1 MTNYEFSADD
11 YEENRHFFLA
21 QYFRD
26 HYDENMRHIPNIMSG
41 ININRIEVWVTNKTG
56 TSTNTRNVVAFTDL
70 AESDKISNPIWTG
83 TGGTGL
89 PSNAANNLYTTA
101 TTAYAAARDITQTNS
116 VLDGAGLSGGTDYEK
131 LGNARLLSGSE
142 YSINRALGYIS
153 LKTTLQPDQV
163 LAVAFEY
170 TYRGQTYQSVNC
182 QATSKTTHRHSLSK
196 R

>member
-116 VLDGAGLSGGTDYEK
+116 VLDGAGLSGGTDYE
-131 LGNARLLSGSE
+131 NWATPACSPARNTASTGHW
-142 YSINRALGYIS
+142 
-153 LKTTLQPDQV
+153 
-163 LAVAFEY
+163 
-170 TYRGQTYQSVNC
+170 
-182 QATSKTTHRHSLSK
+182 ATFR
-196 R
+196 